1 MNSIVGLFDL
11 VTDGIESQNFDV
23 VGCVILMT
31 VRRFKLLDAERLSG
45 EFEKLFF
52 NGALLLEFVANFVGK
67 KNRASTE
74 RR

>member
-52 NGALLLEFVANFVGK
+52 NDALLLEFVANFVG
-67 KNRASTE
+67 
-74 RR
+74 